1 MMSVP
6 IPRIELIRML
16 EFTVCKIVN
25 LIRIK
30 TKLIQMTITKLY
42 QDMLNTNHQDWV
54 QIHKQMQVYELLS
67 QAK

>member
-1 MMSVP
+1 MMCVP

-16 EFTVCKIVN
+16 EFTVCKNVN

-30 TKLIQMTITKLY
+30 TKLIQITITKLY
-42 QDMLNTNHQDWV
+42 QDMLDHQDWV

>member
-1 MMSVP
+1 MSVP
-6 IPRIELIRML
+6 IHRIELLRMF
-16 EFTVCKIVN
+16 EFIVSKN
-25 LIRIK
+25 VNHIRIK
-30 TKLIQMTITKLY
+30 TKLIQMTITKLD